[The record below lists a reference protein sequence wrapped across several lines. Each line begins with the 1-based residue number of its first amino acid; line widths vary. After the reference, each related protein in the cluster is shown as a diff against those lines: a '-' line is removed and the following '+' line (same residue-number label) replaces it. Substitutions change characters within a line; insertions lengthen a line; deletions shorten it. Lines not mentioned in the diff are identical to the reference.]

1 MAWGLGSPQ
10 THTTGL
16 CAQQL
21 PMAPSEGLSVSAE
34 THNINCLIAL
44 FRAFKGQ

>member
-1 MAWGLGSPQ
+1 VAWGLGSPL

-21 PMAPSEGLSVSAE
+21 LMAPSEDLSISAK
-34 THNINCLIAL
+34 THNVNCLIAL